1 MIKRMTALAL
11 AFVLVLSLFGCG
23 KIRTPDNY
31 YVGEYGDGWSIL
43 YKNENGESEE
53 IASLGDYA
61 QPLVLIKGRLY
72 FIDDGALVSVDT
84 DGEDRKRL
92 PMKDIDGGYIAYID
106 ESFVYCLKNSASLTC
121 YKATLDL
128 TSCEETP
135 IPRTFRQT
143 DYPALLSAIK
153 EKVAAAENQI
163 RVRSAYI
170 TLDGNGSLAGMELD
184 VLTFRGWTGSM
195 KVWSSG
201 TVSVQVTTAD
211 PVIRYT
217 DLNVPLS
224 LADSTTDR
232 TITLDTLMTA
242 AETADKSELAPKRG
256 SSSMA
261 EGYVLAYLHDDYEAN
276 VENAPWLGVS
286 GVDAAADSSVSHFVL
301 AQYGGGMDAVFT
313 DNYGR
318 KVGNLA
324 VLRFDC

>member
-1 MIKRMTALAL
+1 MSKRITALAL
-11 AFVLVLSLFGCG
+11 AFMLVLSLFGCG

-43 YKNENGESEE
+43 YKNENGEAEE
-53 IASLGDYA
+53 IVPLGDYA

-72 FIDDGALVSVDT
+72 FIDGDALVSADT

-92 PMKDIDGGYIAYID
+92 PMKGIDGGYIAYID
-106 ESFVYCLKNSASLTC
+106 ESSLYCIKDSASLTC
-121 YKATLDL
+121 YKADL
-128 TSCEETP
+128 ELAGCEEIP
-135 IPRTFRQT
+135 IPRAFRQT
-143 DYPALLSAIK
+143 SYPDLLKAMK
-153 EKVAAAENQI
+153 EKVAAVENQI

-170 TLDGNGSLAGMELD
+170 TLDGNGSLASMELD

-201 TVSVQVTTAD
+201 TVSVQITTDD

-224 LADSTTDR
+224 LADSTTER

-261 EGYVLAYLHDDYEAN
+261 EGYVLAYLHDDYESLIS
-276 VENAPWLGVS
+276 NAPWLGVS
-286 GVDAAADSSVSHFVL
+286 GVEAAADSSVSHFVL
-301 AQYGGGMDAVFT
+301 AQYGGGMDAVLT
-313 DNYGR
+313 DSLGR
-318 KVGNLA
+318 KVGNPA